1 MLLTSVLYCFELCV
15 KLYCVLCLCCLP
27 AIQKQLS
34 MLKHGEG
41 GVSVFMGL
49 NGTKEELG
57 LKADNYWIFAENN
70 FDELYDVKLLFSFL
84 LQLGPNIDFGIYSQ
98 IRILQHNNDIH
109 KYLILPVHFFFC
121 HSKKVS
127 EMSDFSW

>member
-1 MLLTSVLYCFELCV
+1 M
-15 KLYCVLCLCCLP
+15 LCLCCLP

-41 GVSVFMGL
+41 GLSVFMGL

-98 IRILQHNNDIH
+98 IRILQHNNEIH
-109 KYLILPVHFFFC
+109 KYKILPVHFFLPQQE
-121 HSKKVS
+121 SIRNV
-127 EMSDFSW
+127 

>member
-1 MLLTSVLYCFELCV
+1 MLLTSVLYCFD
-15 KLYCVLCLCCLP
+15 CVLCLCCLP

-34 MLKHGEG
+34 MLEHGEG
-41 GVSVFMGL
+41 GLSVFIGL

-98 IRILQHNNDIH
+98 IRILQHNNEIH
-109 KYLILPVHFFFC
+109 KYKFLLVLFFLATARKYQKCLIFHG
-121 HSKKVS
+121 
-127 EMSDFSW
+127 E

>member
-1 MLLTSVLYCFELCV
+1 
-15 KLYCVLCLCCLP
+15 
-27 AIQKQLS
+27 
-34 MLKHGEG
+34 
-41 GVSVFMGL
+41 MGL

-70 FDELYDVKLLFSFL
+70 FDELYDVKLWFSFL

-109 KYLILPVHFFFC
+109 KYKIFPVHFFFC
-121 HSKKVS
+121 RSKKVS
-127 EMSDFSW
+127 EMSDFSWWMIERNVQNADVADA